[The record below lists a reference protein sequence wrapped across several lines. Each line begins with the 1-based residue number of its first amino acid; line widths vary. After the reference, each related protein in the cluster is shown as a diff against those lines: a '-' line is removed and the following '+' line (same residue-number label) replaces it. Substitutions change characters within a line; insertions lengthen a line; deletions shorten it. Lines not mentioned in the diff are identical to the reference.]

1 MTEGLA
7 NSIGRV
13 ATGQKLYPAEELGR
27 GVCSMRNAILKRQIF
42 LKMGKALQG
51 GLCFA
56 GVTSPSLYSSILRMI
71 SCHQKKRYLVIPSQ
85 WILSGSRNYLVKA
98 LRSVPPLLREADT
111 LASGQEEGGKQLS
124 VREGGYFSGKW
135 GVAQTSWERGVP
147 PEALFKS

>member
-56 GVTSPSLYSSILRMI
+56 GVTSPSLSSSILRMI
-71 SCHQKKRYLVIPSQ
+71 ELVIPSQ
-85 WILSGSRNYLVKA
+85 WILSGSRHYLVKA
-98 LRSVPPLLREADT
+98 LRSVPPLINFLKEADT

-124 VREGGYFSGKW
+124 VREGGYLSGKW
-135 GVAQTSWERGVP
+135 GVAQTSW
-147 PEALFKS
+147 